1 MHFGIIVE
9 LIMNNEH
16 IYVVALLC
24 FLPAHWDRTG
34 SEQAVIK
41 CAHESWDHKRS
52 NKHSVEGIFC
62 PCSLDAELTLE
73 ACVSA
78 LWEHVRRHSG
88 QLIVSHSPLWIP
100 TEAATVI
107 YGAELGKCSFWGTC
121 QCSTLIGVPSFR
133 PCPGICARSTKTVPN
148 MNVLSK
154 QVFNYQCAE
163 LSVWSHHWIKLNPQ
177 NRHTLPSWLCQ
188 RVCLSFALLTSTQT
202 CQSQN

>member
-41 CAHESWDHKRS
+41 CAHESWYHKRS

-88 QLIVSHSPLWIP
+88 QLIASHSPLWIP

-107 YGAELGKCSFWGTC
+107 YGAELGNAPFEELVSAQLWSGCLPSGHALEYVQGPRRLFQIWMFYPSKCSTINVQNYPSG
-121 QCSTLIGVPSFR
+121 LITG
-133 PCPGICARSTKTVPN
+133 
-148 MNVLSK
+148 
-154 QVFNYQCAE
+154 
-163 LSVWSHHWIKLNPQ
+163 
-177 NRHTLPSWLCQ
+177 
-188 RVCLSFALLTSTQT
+188 
-202 CQSQN
+202 